1 MNREEYSN
9 TKCKMCNVSR
19 ENHQKINHFFVYYD
33 APINWTK
40 PVWDNYIHKNKPS
53 NIQKN

>member
-1 MNREEYSN
+1 MNREEYYD

-19 ENHQKINHFFVYYD
+19 KDHQNVKHFFVYYD
-33 APINWTK
+33 TPINWTK
-40 PVWDNYIHKNKPS
+40 PVWDNYIHYNSS